1 MRTLPL
7 IVLPLML
14 AACGSEP
21 EETVVTN
28 EIDAPLELED
38 TGADVTAIDA
48 ATGDDSGMAGE
59 PAEETEAE
67 D

>member
-7 IVLPLML
+7 IALPLIL
-14 AACGSEP
+14 AACGGEP
-21 EETVVTN
+21 DEVVVENAT
-28 EIDAPLELED
+28 EAPLELED

-48 ATGDDSGMAGE
+48 ATGDASGMAGE
-59 PAEETEAE
+59 PAEDAE